1 MKENI
6 DSYIQIC
13 AMVGKFGIAGSFALI
28 YNYTAELYPVVVRSN
43 GVGIGSI
50 AGRVGG
56 ILFPFVLDL
65 KGKVNNG
72 HGEYLPMAIFG
83 SLAIGKSNFQQVA
96 SSLSK
101 NRFFNEFFSGN
112 ISIMSFPWHN
122 RNKKSY
128 NNWRSYQILCW
139 RARWRGWRRRK
150 Y

>member
-1 MKENI
+1 MTILQSVIIKKIRNKKYQRKLDHKNKLNIKVKESI

-50 AGRVGG
+50 AGRFGG

-72 HGEYLPMAIFG
+72 HGEYLPLAIFG
-83 SLAIGKSNFQQVA
+83 SLAIGK
-96 SSLSK
+96 
-101 NRFFNEFFSGN
+101 
-112 ISIMSFPWHN
+112 
-122 RNKKSY
+122 
-128 NNWRSYQILCW
+128 
-139 RARWRGWRRRK
+139 
-150 Y
+150 

>member
-1 MKENI
+1 
-6 DSYIQIC
+6 
-13 AMVGKFGIAGSFALI
+13 MVGKFGIAGSFALI

-83 SLAIGKSNFQQVA
+83 SLAIGKLNLHQQSSCLQAVFNDFSVA
-96 SSLSK
+96 TFLSCLFPDTTGTK
-101 NRFFNEFFSGN
+101 NLTTIDEAIKFYAGELDDEDEDDEN
-112 ISIMSFPWHN
+112 IKFI
-122 RNKKSY
+122 
-128 NNWRSYQILCW
+128 Q
-139 RARWRGWRRRK
+139 
-150 Y
+150 

>member
-83 SLAIGKSNFQQVA
+83 SLAIGKSNFQ
-96 SSLSK
+96 
-101 NRFFNEFFSGN
+101 
-112 ISIMSFPWHN
+112 
-122 RNKKSY
+122 
-128 NNWRSYQILCW
+128 
-139 RARWRGWRRRK
+139 
-150 Y
+150 

>member
-1 MKENI
+1 
-6 DSYIQIC
+6 
-13 AMVGKFGIAGSFALI
+13 MVGKFGIAGSFALI

-83 SLAIGKSNFQQVA
+83 SLAIGKLYLHQQSCCLQAV
-96 SSLSK
+96 
-101 NRFFNEFFSGN
+101 FNKFFSGN
-112 ISIMSFPWHN
+112 ISLVSFP
-122 RNKKSY
+122 
-128 NNWRSYQILCW
+128 
-139 RARWRGWRRRK
+139 
-150 Y
+150 